1 MVNAPKDEPFEDVMI
16 FSNEDEKLK
25 SLGKTLNNDY
35 SRNLLKLLR
44 NAEMTANEIA
54 KKTGMSLPLV
64 IHHLNIMSH
73 GGIVVVARIKF
84 NSKNQPMKC
93 YTVKSGVLILPE
105 KAAQK
110 ARESK
115 SLSIAL
121 KRVMRFAGIG
131 IAGVVS
137 WMAVRTYQV
146 PPTKIDDTVESDI
159 IITLDGALSHIT
171 GTLAGVYST
180 ESIVISLAVPAVVVT
195 AGIILERVLSKRFG
209 KKEKRGTS

>member
-1 MVNAPKDEPFEDVMI
+1 MVNAPKDEPFEDVVI

-35 SRNLLKLLR
+35 SRNILKLLR

-64 IHHLNIMSH
+64 IHHLNTMSH

-131 IAGVVS
+131 VAGAAS
-137 WMAVRTYQV
+137 WLAVRTHQV
-146 PPTKIDDTVESDI
+146 PPTKIDDTIEPDI
-159 IITLDGALSHIT
+159 ITTLDGALSHVT
-171 GTLAGVYST
+171 GTLTGAYST
-180 ESIVISLAVPAVVVT
+180 ESIIVSLAVPAVVIT

-209 KKEKRGTS
+209 KKEKKRTS

>member
-35 SRNLLKLLR
+35 SRNILKLLR

-64 IHHLNIMSH
+64 IHHLNTMSH
-73 GGIVVVARIKF
+73 GGIVVVAQIKF

-180 ESIVISLAVPAVVVT
+180 ESIVISLAVPAAVVT

-209 KKEKRGTS
+209 KKEKKRD